1 MVIDVHWAQRNPGGG
16 IRKKIPKA
24 SSTGKLQRA
33 AEPGEKGTLQE
44 GCIVLKYL
52 SSFSV

>member
-1 MVIDVHWAQRNPGGG
+1 MCTGH
-16 IRKKIPKA
+16 KKILMGASEVVPPLHKKNPKA

-44 GCIVLKYL
+44 LL
-52 SSFSV
+52 LL